1 MTTHHATVE
10 RQARAARARR
20 RGRARALLGVLLA
33 LALVVALAAP
43 LLASATAHAA
53 VGTAPLAVDP
63 NARGSLTLHKMET
76 PYWNPVTC
84 PANGAS
90 LPTECAGDASPVAGV
105 TFTVTQVEGV
115 DVLGGSAGDKIAA
128 YEASPSSAAAH
139 LDRTTA
145 RTGTTAADGS
155 LAFSDLPLG
164 LYYVEETSTPAGVTP
179 SLPFVVSVPGYPA
192 EGAALQYDIDVY
204 PKNAVDSISIEVV
217 DDGVVTEQ
225 QPNHA
230 AVASRRIRYL
240 IRSTIT
246 PSLLGRDADG
256 KLIPQTADGIGTYT
270 VSDDLDPRLSY
281 LGAVVSVVD
290 ADGTVLA
297 SLSAAA
303 ADSTEGDY
311 LIWATGTDGVRRRV
325 SAAEAAG
332 ISGGPLIEIE
342 MTASGLAKLA
352 AAKNA
357 HPDAVVLT
365 DLRTRADSY
374 VGTGLTSGVIKNTA
388 SFVPNARYA
397 ETHGTS
403 DPLEATTVET
413 HLGDLII
420 KKVSIDGTRLLP
432 GAAFAVY
439 RGTTGVPLAQACGS
453 DALTEERRVGTMTSD
468 DTGVAA
474 LRGIQVSDY
483 VDGAVVSGSS
493 MRHYCLVETDAP
505 AGYRLLPDP
514 VPFDL
519 TTVGAAT
526 DLNGAVAALTLDDPA
541 TGNARLVADPKASVP
556 DKIIDQGKK
565 ATHKVVEVVTRPL
578 PQPVRKAALAHT
590 GASITVGLLA
600 IALVALGVWL
610 LARRRRRDEDESVGE
625 SAATGAGSG
634 ADGAGTDRT
643 ETPDGD

>member
-1 MTTHHATVE
+1 MTTHHATDE

-63 NARGSLTLHKMET
+63 NAKGSLTLHKMET

-357 HPDAVVLT
+357 HPDAVVL
-365 DLRTRADSY
+365 A
-374 VGTGLTSGVIKNTA
+374 SG
-388 SFVPNARYA
+388 
-397 ETHGTS
+397 
-403 DPLEATTVET
+403 DPLRSGIATT
-413 HLGDLII
+413 LIDL
-420 KKVSIDGTRLLP
+420 VGPDRVRVHP
-432 GAAFAVY
+432 HV
-439 RGTTGVPLAQACGS
+439 GS
-453 DALTEERRVGTMTSD
+453 DALARARQGWSAEET
-468 DTGVAA
+468 
-474 LRGIQVSDY
+474 L
-483 VDGAVVSGSS
+483 VV
-493 MRHYCLVETDAP
+493 
-505 AGYRLLPDP
+505 
-514 VPFDL
+514 
-519 TTVGAAT
+519 TTVGRDLCAVLPHLT
-526 DLNGAVAALTLDDPA
+526 DGARLVVLLSDGDGPARLAALLTEHGWGASMLTARWHLGSPDEGARSERADGFAEATPDLVLACLDVRADDPA
-541 TGNARLVADPKASVP
+541 ATAATAGAVPGRPEDFIDHDGQLTKRDVRAVTLARLAPRPGELLQGRAGEPVVARPEHHSDGARGGRALLAHAQRQAGGLERVR
-556 DKIIDQGKK
+556 GG
-565 ATHKVVEVVTRPL
+565 VVVGREEMLRPAL
-578 PQPVRKAALAHT
+578 AAAEQPVAAPVA
-590 GASITVGLLA
+590 TVQA
-600 IALVALGVWL
+600 EQPKKPFWKVW
-610 LARRRRRDEDESVGE
+610 
-625 SAATGAGSG
+625 
-634 ADGAGTDRT
+634 
-643 ETPDGD
+643 